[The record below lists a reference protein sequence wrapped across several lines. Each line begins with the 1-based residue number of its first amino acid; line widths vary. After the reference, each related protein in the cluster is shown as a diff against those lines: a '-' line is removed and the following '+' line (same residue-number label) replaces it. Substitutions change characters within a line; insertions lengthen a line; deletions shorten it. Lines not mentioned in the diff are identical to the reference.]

1 VKSVRKAQSSELVK
15 RAQSSTSLSLRK
27 AQSKELAGTIG
38 QVVRRKLAQS
48 SPNDGGVVEA
58 LANGAIDV
66 IVVRSS
72 DGILS
77 STPWYG
83 QIGKI
88 NSIFTSRTGKEV
100 GVFVNS
106 VPARVRMTV
115 CDSGKLNFVN
125 SSSEADN
132 ELSHEDLQELNLNS
146 GENNARYVCP
156 ELNIIFEFSVF
167 FYNSTDK
174 LVVSDVDGTIT
185 KSDIKGHVL
194 PKLGM
199 SAHHTGVVELFHK
212 LDQRGYKIIYL
223 TARPCAMDDGTK
235 SYLFKTLQEVDP
247 PSLPAGVYRLPP
259 GPLLLSPTN
268 FITGFITEVVTGR
281 PDVMKTSLITNLWEI
296 FKEEELSDIGET
308 VVASY
313 GNKETDEKAYTNCGL
328 PKERIYIVNTYGE
341 LKNLGSGVVSSY
353 GEQAAAIDSIFPKL
367 EQE

>member
-1 VKSVRKAQSSELVK
+1 MLKHSAICFPSLLSVSTQSSL
-15 RAQSSTSLSLRK
+15 
-27 AQSKELAGTIG
+27 
-38 QVVRRKLAQS
+38 
-48 SPNDGGVVEA
+48 NDGGVVEA
-58 LANGAIDV
+58 LANGAVDV

-72 DGILS
+72 DGTLS

-83 QIGKI
+83 QIGKF

-125 SSSEADN
+125 SSSGADN
-132 ELSHEDLQELNLNS
+132 ELSHEDLEELNLKP

-156 ELNIIFEFSVF
+156 ELNILFKFSVF
-167 FYNSTDK
+167 FYSSTDK
-174 LVVSDVDGTIT
+174 LVISDVDGTIT
-185 KSDIKGHVL
+185 QSDIKGHVL
-194 PKLGM
+194 PKLGI

-235 SYLFKTLQEVDP
+235 NYLFKTLQEADP

-281 PDVMKTSLITNLWEI
+281 PDEMKTSLITNLWEI
-296 FKEEELSDIGET
+296 FKEDVKSDIGET
-308 VVASY
+308 IVASY
-313 GNKETDEKAYTNCGL
+313 GNKETDVKAYTNCGL

-341 LKNLGSGVVSSY
+341 LRNLGSGVVSSY
-353 GEQAAAIDSIFPKL
+353 EEQAAAIDSIFPKL
-367 EQE
+367 ELGRTQKLLKTPIPYLSRLLHNESSKTTLN